1 MHKSK
6 IHQLSVIALSIIP
19 MGVLASEVKII
30 NYTDSKAHVY
40 FRGKGKTHHS
50 IVTLA
55 PKGMNESVSTHQ
67 VLREQVENAPL
78 FEAIASTGSKGDP
91 DWKLLAGTCANLE
104 IDKNYTLLIEPS
116 LQGLKTSCTV
126 INKE

>member
-1 MHKSK
+1 MYKSK

-40 FRGKGKTHHS
+40 FRGKGKAHHS

-78 FEAIASTGSKGDP
+78 FEAIASHREQRGP
-91 DWKLLAGTCANLE
+91 
-104 IDKNYTLLIEPS
+104 
-116 LQGLKTSCTV
+116 
-126 INKE
+126 

>member
-1 MHKSK
+1 MYKNK
-6 IHQLSVIALSIIP
+6 IHQLSVIVLSIIP
-19 MGVLASEVKII
+19 MNVLASEVKII

-40 FRGKGKTHHS
+40 FRGKGKVTPY

-67 VLREQVENAPL
+67 ILREQMENAPL
-78 FEAIASTGSKGDP
+78 FEAIASTGNEGDS

-116 LQGLKTSCTV
+116 LQGLKTSCTI